1 MSITINPHHGGWYE
15 PTNINTNQQ
24 HNKKRTI
31 FNKQSRLPVPS
42 QTTAPHNRCDKK
54 YLVCY
59 AIEFSNNTR
68 THNQHTDQPGQHISC
83 MAGPESYDDPTRFAN
98 PIPRP
103 SRPQEATKP
112 YVVRQ
117 RRCPPALCAVSVA
130 LTRINL
136 HTPHTRHKT
145 PGHNVTVAR

>member
-1 MSITINPHHGGWYE
+1 MSININPHHQGRWHE

-68 THNQHTDQPGQHISC
+68 THNQHTDHPVSTSLAWQALNPTTTQPDSQIRS
-83 MAGPESYDDPTRFAN
+83 RV
-98 PIPRP
+98 PRAL
-103 SRPQEATKP
+103 RK
-112 YVVRQ
+112 Q
-117 RRCPPALCAVSVA
+117 RS
-130 LTRINL
+130 LT
-136 HTPHTRHKT
+136 
-145 PGHNVTVAR
+145 

>member
-1 MSITINPHHGGWYE
+1 MSININPHHGGG
-15 PTNINTNQQ
+15 TSQHINTNQQ

-68 THNQHTDQPGQHISC
+68 T
-83 MAGPESYDDPTRFAN
+83 
-98 PIPRP
+98 
-103 SRPQEATKP
+103 
-112 YVVRQ
+112 
-117 RRCPPALCAVSVA
+117 
-130 LTRINL
+130 
-136 HTPHTRHKT
+136 
-145 PGHNVTVAR
+145 